1 MGINSNDI
9 AAQRAM
15 LERGEE
21 KRKAD
26 WKQAERERLRDTF
39 AAASL
44 TGYNAN
50 PAWDDTDA
58 VIVAEQC
65 YADADAMLRVRNG
78 AVESRET
85 VCPHVRGTVTQH
97 CSLNFTLSDE
107 EWRAIEECIKYAF
120 PVTHPTAATLRKLLD
135 RLK

>member
-1 MGINSNDI
+1 MGITLDDLN
-9 AAQRAM
+9 AQRAM
-15 LERGEE
+15 LKRGEE
-21 KRKAD
+21 KRKAA
-26 WKQAERERLRDTF
+26 KQAEERERLRDEF
-39 AAASL
+39 AAAAL

-85 VCPHVRGTVTQH
+85 VRLTA
-97 CSLNFTLSDE
+97 E
-107 EWRAIEECIKYAF
+107 EREAIE
-120 PVTHPTAATLRKLLD
+120 AAIIGGCEMAGTLRKLLE
-135 RLK
+135 RLT

>member
-44 TGYNAN
+44 AGYNAN

-58 VIVAEQC
+58 VIVAEQS
-65 YADADAMLRVRNG
+65 YSDADAMLRVRNG
-78 AVESRET
+78 VAAGCET
-85 VCPHVRGTVTQH
+85 VCPHARGTVTQH